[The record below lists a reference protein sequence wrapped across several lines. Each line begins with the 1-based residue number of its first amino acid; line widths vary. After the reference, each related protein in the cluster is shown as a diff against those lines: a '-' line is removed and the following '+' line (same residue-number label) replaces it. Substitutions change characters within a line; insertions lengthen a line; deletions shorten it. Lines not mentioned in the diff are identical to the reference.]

1 MKTGMIIVHYND
13 LGSIT
18 SLINNIKDY
27 NIIDK
32 VVIVD
37 NNSNISTKAGLKK
50 LLNEKI
56 ELIENPENKGFS
68 YAINIGAKRLIE
80 ELGECNL
87 IVSNC
92 DVIIEKESD
101 LIGLI
106 NCLIRDEIG
115 VVAPTVIEGDN
126 LNRGWKNPSPK
137 IDALM
142 NLVYIHR
149 RIRKKYVFYPEEHYN
164 DRISYVQV
172 VSGCFFL
179 IESKNLETIGFLD
192 ENVFL
197 YYEEN
202 ILAKKLEKINKKI
215 MVCNDI
221 KIIHNH
227 SVSIDKNIKK
237 IKKLKI
243 QKKSQVYFQKNYN
256 NANSFQIFMLRFTA
270 FLSRIILSIVYFFK
284 DLFKKNKIS

>member
-179 IESKNLETIGFLD
+179 IESKNLERIGFLD

-256 NANSFQIFMLRFTA
+256 NANSFQVFMLRFTA

>member
-18 SLINNIKDY
+18 HLINNIKNY

-32 VVIVD
+32 IVIVD
-37 NNSNISTKAGLKK
+37 NNSNISTKAGLKE
-50 LLNEKI
+50 LLTDKI
-56 ELIENPENKGFS
+56 ELIENSENKGFS
-68 YAINIGAKRLIE
+68 YAINVGAKRLIE

-87 IVSNC
+87 IISNA
-92 DVIIEKESD
+92 DVIIDSESD
-101 LIGLI
+101 LIGLV

-115 VVAPTVIEGDN
+115 VVAPTVIEGNN
-126 LNRGWKNPSPK
+126 LNRGWKNPSPR

-149 RIRKKYVFYPEEHYN
+149 RIRKKHVFYPEEHYK
-164 DRISYVQV
+164 DRVSLVEV

-179 IESKNLETIGFLD
+179 IESKNLEKIGFLD

-202 ILAKKLEKINKKI
+202 ILAKKLESINKKI
-215 MVCNDI
+215 LVCNDI

-227 SVSIDKNIKK
+227 SVSIDKNMKK
-237 IKKLKI
+237 IAKLKM

-256 NANSFQIFMLRFTA
+256 KANSFQIFMLKFTA
-270 FLSRIILSIVYFFK
+270 FISRVILSVVYFFK

>member
-164 DRISYVQV
+164 DRVSYVQV

-179 IESKNLETIGFLD
+179 IESKNLERIGFLD

-256 NANSFQIFMLRFTA
+256 NANSFQVFMLRFTA

>member
-13 LGSIT
+13 SASVT
-18 SLINNIKDY
+18 NLINNIRTY
-27 NIIDK
+27 SVIDRI
-32 VVIVD
+32 VIVD
-37 NNSNISTKAGLKK
+37 NNSSTI
-50 LLNEKI
+50 EKTKI
-56 ELIENPENKGFS
+56 KSLINDKVEIIENTDNKGFS

-87 IVSNC
+87 IISNA
-92 DVIIEKESD
+92 DVIINSEIDIK
-101 LIGLI
+101 GLI
-106 NCLIRDEIG
+106 NVLNRDEIG
-115 VVAPTVIEGDN
+115 VVAPTIIEGNN

-149 RIRKKYVFYPEEHYN
+149 KIRKKYIFYPEEHYN
-164 DRISYVQV
+164 YRVSYVEV

-179 IESKNLETIGFLD
+179 MRSNVLESINFLD

-202 ILAKKLEKINKKI
+202 ILAKKIFNIGKKI

-221 KIIHNH
+221 KVKHNH

-237 IKKLKI
+237 INKLKL
-243 QKKSQVYFQKNYN
+243 QKQSQVYFQEKYN
-256 NANSFQIFMLRFTA
+256 NATKFQVFMLKLTA
-270 FLSRIILSIVYFFK
+270 FLSRLVLSIVYFIK
-284 DLFKKNKIS
+284 DLFKKS